1 MAPKLFSKQISR
13 MDDGF
18 LKKFCISMCFYKNSF
33 SLVSWIQTKMS
44 KLGFGQNNKQYGLM
58 KLVFALSFATLV
70 GIALFARFLG
80 TSSSSISFTYQS
92 IASLNRA
99 VEKSADN
106 NVASDNHT
114 NQDHQVIHWSFSSSS
129 FLFLL
134 NSIQCVWLSTGIL
147 ILFDLMMFVIDIER
161 SLFSFSFRKKVLK
174 VKMAM

>member
-13 MDDGF
+13 MDDGL
-18 LKKFCISMCFYKNSF
+18 LKKFCISMCCYKNSF

-58 KLVFALSFATLV
+58 KLVFALSLATLV

-80 TSSSSISFTYQS
+80 TSSSSISFTNQS
-92 IASLNRA
+92 I
-99 VEKSADN
+99 ADN

-129 FLFLL
+129 FLLL
-134 NSIQCVWLSTGIL
+134 WILSNVYGYQLGYWSCLIWWCLLL
-147 ILFDLMMFVIDIER
+147 ILNAHCFLSPLER
-161 SLFSFSFRKKVLK
+161 RFWR
-174 VKMAM
+174 